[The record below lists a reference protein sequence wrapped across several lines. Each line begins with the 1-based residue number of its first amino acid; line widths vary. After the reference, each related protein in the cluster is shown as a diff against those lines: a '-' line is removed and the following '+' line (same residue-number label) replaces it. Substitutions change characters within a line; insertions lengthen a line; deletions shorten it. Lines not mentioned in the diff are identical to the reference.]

1 MATVL
6 SYLGACLHGVLMLE
20 GSKRFLGL
28 QALALVLP
36 WTLWISLKLSQEELS
51 FGVSLRV
58 LVPHPTL
65 VAPVA
70 MRIASESGVI
80 HSGKQTKTRTSHLSP
95 LTCHLSTPTF
105 HLYVCMYVE
114 AEGLPAVVWCLEV

>member
-70 MRIASESGVI
+70 MRMASESGVI
-80 HSGKQTKTRTSHLSP
+80 HSGKQTKTH
-95 LTCHLSTPTF
+95 
-105 HLYVCMYVE
+105 
-114 AEGLPAVVWCLEV
+114 